1 MRKVGVRG
9 QLNESCNYSFNDSYL
24 PRRLSYR
31 TGQDTANCDTCR
43 NSACIIY
50 RLVAIPLQRH
60 ADVNVARPSFPPG
73 KVSRKLK
80 DVREAEGWKT
90 NVDAVNEHTG
100 TCDIYTP
107 GFLRLTSSHP
117 VIRSGLCSTCSIS
130 FRDKRPRG
138 EDRDDAFFRLSQ
150 LRGC

>member
-1 MRKVGVRG
+1 MRKACVRG

-60 ADVNVARPSFPPG
+60 GDINVPRPSFPRG
-73 KVSRKLK
+73 KVNRKLK
-80 DVREAEGWKT
+80 DVREAEGCKT
-90 NVDAVNEHTG
+90 NVGAVNEHTR
-100 TCDIYTP
+100 TCDIFTP
-107 GFLRLTSSHP
+107 AALNVLTPLQSRRVVSH
-117 VIRSGLCSTCSIS
+117 V
-130 FRDKRPRG
+130 
-138 EDRDDAFFRLSQ
+138 
-150 LRGC
+150 